1 MDNAHTISVV
11 ICVYTMGR
19 WKDICEAVQS
29 VRNQILRPHEII
41 IVVDHNAELLER
53 AKAEFPDV
61 LVVANTEAR
70 GLSGGRNTG
79 IAVSSGSFVAYLDDD
94 AVADPCWLSLLAAH
108 CEQPDVLG
116 ATAKVMPLWIGE
128 RPGWFPDEFL
138 WAVGCSYRGLP
149 TKPAE
154 VRNVFGGAMLL
165 KRQIFQRVGTFSTDL
180 GRQGTSFPLSG
191 EETELCIRVR
201 AAIPEG
207 RFMLEPSS
215 VVWHKVPAARL
226 TWAYFRS
233 RCYAEGVSKACLA
246 GLHGSRDVLATE
258 RDYTL
263 RALSAGFA
271 HGFSDLVFRLDAD
284 GLKRSAAIV
293 LGLASAAAG
302 YFAGRLK
309 WLRYRAPDVISRQPV
324 RLSDS

>member
-11 ICVYTMGR
+11 ICVYTMDR
-19 WKDICEAVQS
+19 WKDICESVQS
-29 VRNQILRPHEII
+29 VRDQTLRPHEII
-41 IVVDHNAELLER
+41 MVVDHNAELLKR

-61 LVVANTEAR
+61 LVVANREAQ

-79 IAVSSGSFVAYLDDD
+79 IAVSSGSLVAYLDDD

-128 RPGWFPDEFL
+128 HPGWFPDEFL
-138 WAVGCSYRGLP
+138 WTVGCSYRGLP

-165 KRQIFQRVGTFSTDL
+165 KRQIFQRAGAFSTGL
-180 GRQGTSFPLSG
+180 GRQNTGFPLSC
-191 EETELCIRVR
+191 EETELCIRAR

-215 VVWHKVPAARL
+215 VIWHKVPAVRL

-233 RCYAEGVSKACLA
+233 RCYAEGFSKAHLA
-246 GLHGSRDVLATE
+246 GLCGNVDVLATE

-263 RALSAGFA
+263 RILSAGFA
-271 HGFSDLVFRLDAD
+271 RGVSDLVFRLDAD

-309 WLRYRAPDVISRQPV
+309 WLRHRAPDAISRQPV
-324 RLSDS
+324 HLSDG